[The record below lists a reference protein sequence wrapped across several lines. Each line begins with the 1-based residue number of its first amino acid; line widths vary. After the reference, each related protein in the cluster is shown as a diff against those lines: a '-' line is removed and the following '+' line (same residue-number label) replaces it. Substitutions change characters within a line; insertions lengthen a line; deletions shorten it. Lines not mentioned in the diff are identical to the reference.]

1 MGPVKEEWKTSVEQD
16 KADGGQDAG
25 PYRHAD
31 PITDEALTWFVTL
44 LDAPVDPDTRAAY
57 QAWRNRDPRHAA
69 AFDRLSSLGAM
80 PELQAATFAHQPRSA
95 PSPAAPRSATRRRF
109 GGWRASLAAAA
120 LLLAIGVHL
129 QPTLALRLTADHR
142 TAAGERREIALPD
155 RSLLILDTDSAV
167 ALDFAEGRRHV
178 RLLRGQAY
186 FDVVSDPAHPFRV
199 TAGFSEVEVTG
210 TAFTVRSDSGRDAV
224 FLERGRVSVSRRE
237 PPDQTV
243 SLVPGDRVTATVDGL
258 SAPARPDPAV
268 ALAWKDGRYVFH
280 DQPFAAVI
288 DTIRRY
294 HGAPIVLIGDRLAGA
309 RVSGNYRLD
318 DPIAAIRSL
327 ADVVGARL
335 TELPAGIILLR

>member
-1 MGPVKEEWKTSVEQD
+1 MEQD
-16 KADGGQDAG
+16 KAGQDAG
-25 PYRHAD
+25 AYRHAD

-44 LDAPVDPDTRAAY
+44 LDAPVDPDARAAY

-69 AFDRLSSLGAM
+69 AFDRLSSLGSM
-80 PELQAATFAHQPRSA
+80 PELQQASTLAHFPQAT
-95 PSPAAPRSATRRRF
+95 PSPSAIRSATRRRSGRF

-142 TAAGERREIALPD
+142 TAAGERREVALPD
-155 RSLLILDTDSAV
+155 RSRLILDTDSAV

-210 TAFTVRSDSGRDAV
+210 TAFTVRADGGQDAV

-237 PPDQTV
+237 APGQTV

-258 SAPARPDPAV
+258 SAPARPDPAE
-268 ALAWKDGRYVFH
+268 ALAWKDGRCVFH
-280 DQPFAAVI
+280 DQPFAAI
-288 DTIRRY
+288 SSSM
-294 HGAPIVLIGDRLAGA
+294 A
-309 RVSGNYRLD
+309 
-318 DPIAAIRSL
+318 
-327 ADVVGARL
+327 
-335 TELPAGIILLR
+335 